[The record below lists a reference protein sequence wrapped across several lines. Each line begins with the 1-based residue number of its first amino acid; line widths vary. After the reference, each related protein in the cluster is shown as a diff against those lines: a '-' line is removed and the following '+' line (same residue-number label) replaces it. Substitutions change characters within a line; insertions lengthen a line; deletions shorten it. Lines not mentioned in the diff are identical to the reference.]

1 MQKPLL
7 ICVVGPTAIGKT
19 ALGIQIAKAFS
30 TEIISADSRQ
40 FYKEMTI
47 GTAVP
52 SAEELAAVVHHFIQ
66 HTSIFEKYTVGDFE
80 REAIDKLSE
89 IFKTRNIAVLVGGSG
104 LYIDAVAKGLDKF
117 PEIEPKIR
125 EELNAALENNGIEYL
140 QKELEKA
147 DPTTFKNIDIKN
159 PRRVI
164 RALEI
169 FRSSGKPYSSFL
181 TSQTTQRE
189 FTTLYIGIKAERSLV
204 YDRINQRVDTMLAEG
219 LLEEAEKLLPHR
231 DLNSLQTVGYKELF
245 NYFEDA
251 ISKDEAIEEIKKN
264 TRRFAKRQ
272 VTWFRKNEAIQWFD
286 YNSPIENILNYI
298 QKKTL

>member
-19 ALGIQIAKAFS
+19 TLGIQIAKAFS

-52 SAEELAAVVHHFIQ
+52 SAEELAVVTHHFIQ

-80 REAIDKLSE
+80 REAINKLRE
-89 IFKTRNIAVLVGGSG
+89 LFKTRNMAVLVGGSG

-117 PEIEPKIR
+117 PEIDPKVR

-159 PRRVI
+159 PRRII

-169 FRSSGKPYSSFL
+169 FRSSGKPYSSFI

-189 FTTLYIGIKAERSLV
+189 FTTLYIGLKAERPLV

-219 LLEEAEKLLPHR
+219 LLEEAERLFPHK